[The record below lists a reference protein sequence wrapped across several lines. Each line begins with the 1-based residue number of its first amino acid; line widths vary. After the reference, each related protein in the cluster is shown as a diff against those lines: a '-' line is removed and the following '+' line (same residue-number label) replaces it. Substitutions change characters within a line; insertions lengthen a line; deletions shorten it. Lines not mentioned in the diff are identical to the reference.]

1 MCWVLWRDLS
11 RREARRERVHA
22 RMRVFACAHASACE
36 RAYIWRSHA
45 GSCAP
50 HWQVHELAG
59 GSVLVCGV
67 CLGVGHGTTWCPHR
81 PREKSRPSKPLGPDE
96 ADARAHASQAGLLL
110 PAHVAGGG
118 GAVAAEMLR
127 ARQAREQRRLQQ
139 EREAREKREEQ
150 KRQQLLEKERRR
162 EMEESILIAQTLS
175 ECQRLRDCLLP
186 PEHSVGHSK
195 RDCHSKLLAPL
206 TFSAGMPAAECVVA
220 PMFGLKD
227 KGHAAKETEAEV
239 DQGRGRDANMVARD
253 VTKELQ
259 LAPGPPRAAKK
270 VSSGLGLVRS
280 PSCRTSPTSPSR
292 TSHRSAKPSTLLEL
306 TRACSRSQS
315 PVRDRA
321 RGAQGGHETG
331 PPRAARKVS
340 SGLGLVRSPSCRT
353 SPTSPSRTSHRSA
366 KPSTLLELTRASSR
380 SHSPVRDRGGGGT
393 EVMGAART
401 LSSSAC
407 CDGTSDRLGDGGG
420 GRGKGGGED
429 TWVETDGGGD
439 GEEGGEEGSSDGRG
453 RTALPR
459 LRRCVYVLH
468 VCVCVCV
475 CVSCTLRD

>member
-306 TRACSRSQS
+306 TRA
-315 PVRDRA
+315 
-321 RGAQGGHETG
+321 
-331 PPRAARKVS
+331 
-340 SGLGLVRSPSCRT
+340 
-353 SPTSPSRTSHRSA
+353 
-366 KPSTLLELTRASSR
+366 SSR

-475 CVSCTLRD
+475 CVCRVHYEIEVCASSFS